1 MSKSRKV
8 LGALLAVVMVLSVL
22 SISAFAAGGTSYEE
36 DASFTQS
43 WSLGTPVSL
52 GGNQYKVDV
61 ILSTNY
67 EVGPVSFKL
76 EGVTSIPAEIT
87 VGAGYYAGALT
98 DKSDSGLVLM
108 IPDTSGA
115 GNIAAKSCNNAVIAT
130 VTYTTNNANGAVTIA
145 KDVKHAGNPNGSL
158 VAARCTSGSVNKSDF
173 VVGQTTTV
181 SGELVYEVSG
191 EPTPPPVVESADLAV
206 KSGVLGVIIDTN
218 KKFGN
223 AYDGVVYGDI
233 ALNKGENKISS
244 GAHYDS
250 FFTATNGGSVTAV
263 KSIYSGR
270 VASWGTGTTLQVKNA
285 DGTVAKTYLVVIIGD
300 VDGNGIIDTGDVGL
314 ILSEA
319 MNPSLPEI
327 KKMAANCYY
336 PSRGSASVIAG
347 HLYNVDTNDL
357 GLVLQQAMAYNALD
371 FSAIGDK
378 HSQYN
383 TYYQ

>member
-1 MSKSRKV
+1 MSKSRKI
-8 LGALLAVVMVLSVL
+8 LGALLAVVMVISMF
-22 SISAFAAGGTSYEE
+22 SICAFAAGDTFYENAE
-36 DASFTQS
+36 DAAKYTQS
-43 WSLGTPVSL
+43 WSLGTPVSQ
-52 GGNQYKVDV
+52 GGTTYTVQVM
-61 ILSTNY
+61 LSTNY
-67 EVGPVSFKL
+67 PVGPIAFRL
-76 EGVTSIPAEIT
+76 EGANVTG
-87 VGAGYYAGALT
+87 VVAGSEYYSNPLST
-98 DKSDSGLVLM
+98 TSDTGMVLM
-108 IPDTSGA
+108 IPDTTDTVPAISVNGH
-115 GNIAAKSCNNAVIAT
+115 IAT
-130 VTYTTNNANGAVTIA
+130 VTYTTNNANGVVTIA
-145 KDVKHAGNPNGSL
+145 NDPKNADNPGGSL
-158 VAARCTSGSVNKSDF
+158 VAARCTAGTVNASNF
-173 VVGQTTTV
+173 GVGQV
-181 SGELVYEVSG
+181 ASVGGEIIN
-191 EPTPPPVVESADLAV
+191 PPVAENADLAV
-206 KSGVLGVIIDTN
+206 KSGVNGVVIDTN

>member
-22 SISAFAAGGTSYEE
+22 SISAFAAGATSYEE
-36 DASFTQS
+36 DASFTQN
-43 WSLGTPVSL
+43 WSLGTPTNVS
-52 GGNQYKVDV
+52 GNQYKVDV

-76 EGVTSIPAEIT
+76 QGVTSVDNVA
-87 VGAGYYAGALT
+87 VGAGYYTGALT
-98 DKSDSGLVLM
+98 DKANSGLVFM
-108 IPDTSGA
+108 VPNTNGQTVV
-115 GNIAAKSCNNAVIAT
+115 AKSCNNAVIAT